1 MGYNMNGY
9 GLRVVQVMTDIP
21 VRIMSPRRRL
31 TILSIALLLRFRFE
45 VIAELLADD
54 FVLGSKR
61 STPDD

>member
-1 MGYNMNGY
+1 M
-9 GLRVVQVMTDIP
+9 VVQVMMGIP
-21 VRIMSPRRRL
+21 IRIMSPRRRF